1 MRSHRPLRLVAFA
14 SALLVLLA
22 TPAGATWTADP
33 SADPPADCGGADVI
47 GLAAVHDASL
57 DISFFTVFID
67 MESPLVDG
75 FDPIGPG
82 DVPLIGSLEL
92 DTDGNPA
99 TGSMSSPE
107 YAGLPAPGLGIEWF
121 IGLET
126 LDAVATA
133 EGWTGSLRAFNP
145 TTGQSLEADL
155 TVVLDG
161 PNGHEVTI
169 GVGTEIIDPVEAVTG
184 LIITANPDFDL
195 CDVVPDAGYFTV
207 GICAD
212 GDPDK
217 DGICS
222 EDDNCPDDFNPLG
235 GDICEAGGP
244 DSDGDGVP
252 DAEDNCDS
260 QPNPGQEDEDG
271 NGIGDI
277 CDAVEDALLQR
288 SCSSLVPVPAPG
300 IGLLVGVLLVG
311 LCGLIRRLDRS
322 EYPGRP

>member
-1 MRSHRPLRLVAFA
+1 MNPRHPLRLAA
-14 SALLVLLA
+14 LAAALLVLLA

-33 SADPPADCGGADVI
+33 SADPPVDCDAVDVI

-57 DISFFTVFID
+57 DTSFFTIFVD
-67 MESPLVDG
+67 LESPMVDG
-75 FDPIGPG
+75 WDTVPPG
-82 DVPLIGSLEL
+82 SVPLLGSLEL
-92 DTDGNPA
+92 DTDGDPA
-99 TGSMSSPE
+99 TGSLSSPE
-107 YAGLPAPGLGIEWF
+107 NAGLPAPGLGIEWF

-126 LDAVATA
+126 QDPVATA
-133 EGWTGSLRAFNP
+133 DGWTGTLLAFNP
-145 TTGQSLEADL
+145 TTLQHLEADV

-161 PNGHEVTI
+161 PNGHEVTV
-169 GVGTEIIDPVEAVTG
+169 GVGAEIIDPAEVITG
-184 LIITANPDFDL
+184 LIFTANPAYDV

-207 GICAD
+207 GICED

-277 CDAVEDALLQR
+277 CDAVEDALLER
-288 SCSSLVPVPAPG
+288 SCSSFVPRPAPG
-300 IGLLVGVLLVG
+300 TGLVVGVLLVA
-311 LCGLIRRLDRS
+311 LCGLIRRFGS
-322 EYPGRP
+322 